1 MIGSEYWLTMVS
13 FLMKLIG
20 YVLALVMLLEK
31 LQLKFAFGVVVILV
45 KHLERRVVLSFLN

>member
-31 LQLKFAFGVVVILV
+31 LQLKFVFGVVVILAN
-45 KHLERRVVLSFLN
+45 HLERRCFCRF

>member
-1 MIGSEYWLTMVS
+1 MIGSEYGLTMVS
-13 FLMKLIG
+13 FLMKLTD
-20 YVLALVMLLEK
+20 YALALVMLLEK